1 MGKIVD
7 FLKKIV
13 PMSAYEQKN
22 IYSDFEKR
30 VFEKISFM
38 EQIFEN
44 DTRKLDESIEK
55 VNEELKNTV
64 IELKNDIS
72 VNAFNV
78 EKDNSNILEKL
89 SESDKFLINNIDA
102 LSNSLQKN
110 FDLLNYIKGIDDY
123 NNALYFVGPEKEYYK
138 NYFNGNFLKIDNFY
152 DRIIRL
158 RKGLDDNS
166 LETIS
171 LIINRLK
178 IIYELNYPVMNIFC
192 RNEQKEILELREH
205 FYSNI
210 IQVDENI
217 YCYKNYF
224 LPKNH
229 FEACVFYYKHSI
241 DKIKNI
247 EVLKNRDIIDAGGF
261 IGDSALI
268 FSPLTNRK
276 VYSFE
281 PSYENY
287 NDMLKTI
294 ELNNLNN
301 LIAEN
306 IALSDKNGKSKFNIC
321 CSASTFHINKSFEY
335 TNEIEVDVITLDDY
349 VEKNNLNVGLI
360 KTDLEGAEQEFLRG
374 AVNTIKKFRPILLIS
389 IYHNMDDFLDIK
401 PMIEDWNLGYKFKI
415 LKPVDGNIMFETMLI
430 AEVY

>member
-1 MGKIVD
+1 MSKIVE
-7 FLKKIV
+7 FL
-13 PMSAYEQKN
+13 
-22 IYSDFEKR
+22 
-30 VFEKISFM
+30 EKIFPISAHEHRSIYF
-38 EQIFEN
+38 EFEN
-44 DTRKLDESIEK
+44 KTFERLSNIEEVCGNNIKVLDEGVK
-55 VNEELKNTV
+55 RANEEIKNY
-64 IELKNDIS
+64 IS
-72 VNAFNV
+72 TKISDV
-78 EKDNSNILEKL
+78 EENNYKTTCKKLEEL
-89 SESDKFLINNIDA
+89 SENYKFLLSNIDA
-102 LSNSLQKN
+102 LSDSSQKKL
-110 FDLLNYIKGIDDY
+110 DLLNYIKGIDDY
-123 NNALYFVGPEKEYYK
+123 NNALYFVGLEKEYYK
-138 NYFNGNFLKIDNFY
+138 NCFDGNFLNIDNFY
-152 DRIIRL
+152 KRILKL
-158 RKGLDDNS
+158 REGLDDKS
-166 LETIS
+166 LEAIA

-178 IIYELNYPVMNIFC
+178 FIYEHNYPVMNIFATY
-192 RNEQKEILELREH
+192 EQKKILELRDH
-205 FYSNI
+205 FYSNV
-210 IQVDENI
+210 IQIDENV
-217 YCYKNYF
+217 YCYKNYL
-224 LPKNH
+224 LPRNH
-229 FEACVFYYKHSI
+229 FEACVFYYRHFI

-321 CSASTFHINKSFEY
+321 CSASTFHINKSFDY
-335 TNEIEVDVITLDDY
+335 TNEIEVDVITLDEY